1 MKNEDRSFFIA
12 VRDFL
17 TVYLPKQCCASAN
30 TIKSYRETLNLF
42 IDFLTQEKQIPLDG
56 ITFAECTY
64 QNVMDFLDWLQSS
77 RRCGSSTRNQRLF
90 ALKSFV
96 KYAGM
101 RYPEWILLRFEL
113 DKVPVQKKENK
124 LIDFIPEDALRAIL
138 EQPDAGTKRGMRDLS
153 FMVLMYDTAARDREI
168 LDLTVGSLHLEQKYP
183 SVHIT
188 GKGGRTRIVPIMDK
202 TVQHLKKYLSIFHPA
217 ENRQNEDYLFYT
229 VSHGQKHQMSDD
241 NVAKFLEKYAVMAR
255 TKCVNVPER
264 VHPHLFRHARAIHL
278 YRGGIPLPL
287 LSEFM
292 GHASVQTTTIYAYAD
307 TEMKRAA
314 IEKVT
319 DNSTIPHVERDL
331 PAWQNDEELIKRLY
345 GLK

>member
-17 TVYLPKQCCASAN
+17 AVYLPKQRCASAN
-30 TIKSYRETLNLF
+30 TIKSYRDTLNLF
-42 IDFLTQEKQIPLDG
+42 IDFLTHEKQMPLDG
-56 ITFAECTY
+56 ITFAEYTY

-90 ALKSFV
+90 ALKSLV
-96 KYAGM
+96 KYAGT
-101 RYPEWILLRFEL
+101 RYPEWISLRFEL
-113 DKVPVQKKENK
+113 DKVPVQKTENN
-124 LIDFIPEDALRAIL
+124 LIEFIPEDALRAIL
-138 EQPDAGTKRGMRDLS
+138 EQPDPGTKCGMRDLN

-168 LDLTVGSLHLEQKYP
+168 LDLTVGSLHLNQKYP

-188 GKGGRTRIVPIMDK
+188 GKAGRARIVPIMDK
-202 TVQHLKKYLSIFHPA
+202 TVEHLRKYLSVFHPA
-217 ENRQNEDYLFYT
+217 ENRRKEDYLFYT

-241 NVAKFLEKYAVMAR
+241 NVAKFMAKYANMAR
-255 TKCVNVPER
+255 TKCISVPER

-278 YRGGIPLPL
+278 YRGGMPLPL

-307 TEMKRAA
+307 TEMKRLA
-314 IEKVT
+314 IEKVA
-319 DNSTIPHVERDL
+319 DKSTIPQVENDL